1 MLENSSIFS
10 SLNYSSSNQSSN
22 QSSELTKDQLEEFR
36 QMMLGDKV
44 MVGCDEIIEEF
55 EDEEGLLECLV
66 YLWQQNSSRF
76 RKNLPLPIKEW
87 FLSKFTKP
95 SEDLILYK
103 GMHFE
108 RDKNVDLMSINS
120 SGSFITS
127 TTIDRSLA
135 ADFANGHKNC
145 WRERNHILCI
155 YKVTG
160 DLVFDVKPYRDFD
173 EEEFIVYNPK
183 FELIEILN

>member
-1 MLENSSIFS
+1 MLNNSSVFS
-10 SLNYSSSNQSSN
+10 NLSSRDLPSK
-22 QSSELTKDQLEEFR
+22 LTADKLEEFR

-44 MVGCDEIIEEF
+44 IVGCDEVIEEF

-76 RKNLPLPIKEW
+76 RKNLPLPIREW
-87 FLSKFTKP
+87 FLSKFVKP
-95 SEDLILYK
+95 SENLVLYK

-108 RDKNVDLMSINS
+108 RDKNVDLMSIS
-120 SGSFITS
+120 SGGSFITS

-135 ADFANGHKNC
+135 EYFANGPKNC
-145 WRERNHILCI
+145 WKERNHILCVYRI
-155 YKVTG
+155 TG